1 MTLRDETDT
10 LREELRQ
17 AQCALVGNDGWL
29 PLVVRLRLARKPE
42 ILLRTLYKH
51 NLVTREMMRV
61 ALNLVGSNAVTS
73 DSYQRDHAIL
83 TILRRTLPP
92 GSILCLSGRGHY
104 LSQQGREWIRKQLA
118 D

>member
-61 ALNLVGSNAVTS
+61 ALNLVGATS

-104 LSQQGREWIRKQLA
+104 LSQQGREWIRKQLG